1 MSYEEYEEMKIQEA
15 AQIADKILKG
25 EIETIPFEEAMK
37 RLDETISKIEK
48 EQKINNGGKEYATT

>member
-25 EIETIPFEEAMK
+25 EIETIPFEEAMR

>member
-25 EIETIPFEEAMK
+25 EIETIPFEEAMR

-48 EQKINNGGKEYATT
+48 EQKINNGGKEYATR

>member
-25 EIETIPFEEAMK
+25 EIETIPFEEAMR

-48 EQKINNGGKEYATT
+48 EQKISNGGKEYATT

>member
-1 MSYEEYEEMKIQEA
+1 MNYEEYEEMKIQEA

-25 EIETIPFEEAMK
+25 EIETIPFEEAMR

-48 EQKINNGGKEYATT
+48 EQKINNGGKEYATR

>member
-25 EIETIPFEEAMK
+25 EIETIPFEEAMR

-48 EQKINNGGKEYATT
+48 EQKINNGGKEYATP

>member
-25 EIETIPFEEAMK
+25 EIETIPFEEAMR
-37 RLDETISKIEK
+37 RLDETISKMEK